1 MRKVCVFAL
10 VLSVGVVGAPASIM
24 AAPVMVTSAQA
35 ESAGKLVG
43 VLKDSA
49 GKPLQNATVNVLD
62 QTGKVVGSVTTDANG
77 LFSVANLPAG
87 NYTVQTMSSAGQ
99 ALAGSSAV
107 SVAAGSTTTIAAMAT
122 ATGGLAVATGSGGFL
137 AALGGPIAAAALAA
151 GGVVGAVAIQQA
163 LKDASPSK

>member
-10 VLSVGVVGAPASIM
+10 VLSVGVAGAPASIM
-24 AAPVMVTSAQA
+24 AAPVMGIVAQA
-35 ESAGKLVG
+35 EPGKLVG
-43 VLKDSA
+43 VLKDAA
-49 GKPLQNATVNVLD
+49 GKPLQGATVNVVNA
-62 QTGKVVGSVTTDANG
+62 TGQVVGTAVTDANG
-77 LFSVANLPAG
+77 LFSIGSIQAG
-87 NYTVQTMSSAGQ
+87 NYSVQAVSSAGQ

-107 SVAAGSTTTIAAMAT
+107 SVAAGTTTTVAAT
-122 ATGGLAVATGSGGFL
+122 ATAAGSIAVAAGSGGFI